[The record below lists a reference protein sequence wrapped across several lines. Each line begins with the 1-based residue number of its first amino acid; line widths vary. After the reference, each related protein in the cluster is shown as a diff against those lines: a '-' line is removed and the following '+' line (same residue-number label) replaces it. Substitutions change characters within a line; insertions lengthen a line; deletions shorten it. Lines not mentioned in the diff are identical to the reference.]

1 MADDCEEV
9 EEESQE
15 EQEPD
20 FQVPD
25 CVRFPFKDQ
34 DKFPMD
40 RRGTDYFKAFCEQA
54 PQGSQRSPSPKTADV
69 ELEDSLDRD
78 FGENLISSTPFQ
90 KSVAPGGNDQ
100 TTNICPS
107 DWPTDTSENFWG
119 LDV

>member
-1 MADDCEEV
+1 MADDCEEEE

-40 RRGTDYFKAFCEQA
+40 RRGTYYFKAFCEQA
-54 PQGSQRSPSPKTADV
+54 PLGSH
-69 ELEDSLDRD
+69 
-78 FGENLISSTPFQ
+78 
-90 KSVAPGGNDQ
+90 
-100 TTNICPS
+100 
-107 DWPTDTSENFWG
+107 WPTSPATV
-119 LDV
+119 DVDFEVGT